1 MRLPRLTL
9 LALLVLVAACGR
21 PAVTP
26 MEKAP
31 ARGQKLIVFAP
42 VVRGFPARDQ
52 STVSGAL
59 TGSILTHLAPSGQSY
74 RIGWNSLEADF
85 GDFPERLFAAAFEAY
100 SAKTRK
106 LKDVEIAERDTTLF
120 RELDSLGGR
129 MAVAFGSL
137 HLPVWAPTHLLV
149 TGVERFAPDFLSSRH
164 FRVFAFVVD
173 RETHSLAFGMRIELD
188 TSDSL
193 YRQVES
199 LLRAG
204 KTIATPLLPWFPSQ
218 LPPVVKVTVPAT
230 PEPEPR
236 PAVNSPETEE
246 TPEE

>member
-1 MRLPRLTL
+1 MRSVLRILLPL
-9 LALLVLVAACGR
+9 LMLAAACGR
-21 PAVTP
+21 PAITP

-42 VVRGFPARDQ
+42 VVRGFSERDR
-52 STVSGAL
+52 STIAGAL
-59 TGSILTHLAPSGQSY
+59 TGSILPHLGPSGQSY
-74 RIGWNSLEADF
+74 RIGWSSLESDF
-85 GDFPERLFAAAFEAY
+85 GDLPERLFLAASEAY

-129 MAVAFGSL
+129 LAVAYKSL
-137 HLPVWAPTHLLV
+137 HLPVWTPTHLLV

-173 RETHSLAFGMRIELD
+173 RENHTLAFGMRIELD

-204 KTIATPLLPWFPSQ
+204 RTIASPLVPWFPSQ
-218 LPPVVKVTVPAT
+218 LPPAVKVQVPAT
-230 PEPEPR
+230 PEPEPKS
-236 PAVNSPETEE
+236 AANSPETEE

>member
-1 MRLPRLTL
+1 MRTGIRILLPLML
-9 LALLVLVAACGR
+9 LVAACGR
-21 PAVTP
+21 PAITP

-42 VVRGFPARDQ
+42 VVRGFPERDQ

-59 TGSILTHLAPSGQSY
+59 TGSILTHLGPSGQSH
-74 RIGWNSLEADF
+74 RVGWRNLESDF
-85 GDFPERLFAAAFEAY
+85 GDFSDRLFQAAFDAY

-106 LKDVEIAERDTTLF
+106 LKDVEIPERDTTLF
-120 RELDSLGGR
+120 RELDAIGGR
-129 MAVAFGSL
+129 LAVAFKAL
-137 HLPVWAPTHLLV
+137 HLPVWTPTHLLV

-173 RETHSLAFGMRIELD
+173 RENHTLAFGIRIELE
-188 TSDSL
+188 TSDNL

-204 KTIATPLLPWFPSQ
+204 KTIATPLVQWFPSQ
-218 LPPVVKVTVPAT
+218 LPPVVKVRVPAT
-230 PEPEPR
+230 PETVE
-236 PAVNSPETEE
+236 SPEE
-246 TPEE
+246 